1 MLIYRPLIFFSF
13 FFFPCLLLVSAQ
25 FNNEIDLSWG
35 GDRAKFIDNGNL
47 LQLSL
52 DQISGAGFQTK
63 NEYLFGKIDMQIKVV
78 PGNSAGTV
86 TAYYLSSSGSTHDEI
101 DFEFLGNVS
110 GEPYILHTN
119 IYTQGKGER
128 EQQFYLWFD
137 PRLDFHTYSI
147 LWNEH
152 QIIFSVDGTP
162 IRVFRNA
169 EHLGVP
175 YPKSQPMR
183 LYSSLWCADNWATK
197 GGIVKTD
204 WSRAPF
210 VASYRAFK
218 TDACTYSAG
227 KSSCSLP
234 LVKGRWWNHQ
244 ALSNGHLRKLQ
255 WVQRNYMIYNY
266 CTDYKRFPQG
276 VPPEC
281 KLNN

>member
-1 MLIYRPLIFFSF
+1 MLNYTALILFTF
-13 FFFPCLLLVSAQ
+13 FFFHCLLLVSAQ
-25 FNNEIDLSWG
+25 CNTEIDLSWG
-35 GDRAKFIDNGNL
+35 GDRAKIIENERL

-63 NEYLFGKIDMQIKVV
+63 NEYLFGKIEMQIKVV
-78 PGNSAGTV
+78 PGNSSGTV

-119 IYTQGKGER
+119 IYTQGQGER
-128 EQQFYLWFD
+128 EQQFYLW
-137 PRLDFHTYSI
+137 
-147 LWNEH
+147 
-152 QIIFSVDGTP
+152 
-162 IRVFRNA
+162 VFRNA

-204 WSRAPF
+204 WTRAPF
-210 VASYRAFK
+210 VASCRAFK

-234 LVKGRWWNHQ
+234 LVKGRWRNHQ
-244 ALSNGHLRKLQ
+244 ALSNGYLRKLK
-255 WVQRNYMIYNY
+255 WVQRNYIIYN
-266 CTDYKRFPQG
+266 
-276 VPPEC
+276 
-281 KLNN
+281 

>member
-1 MLIYRPLIFFSF
+1 MLKNYRPLF
-13 FFFPCLLLVSAQ
+13 FFTFLLFPGLLLVSAQ
-25 FNNEIDLSWG
+25 FSEIDLSWG
-35 GDRAKFIDNGNL
+35 GDRAKIIESGRL

-52 DQISGAGFQTK
+52 DQISGAGFQTR
-63 NEYLFGKIDMQIKVV
+63 NEYLFGRIDMQIKVV

-86 TAYYLSSSGSTHDEI
+86 TAYYLSSSGTAHDEI

-152 QIIFSVDGTP
+152 HIVFSVDDTP
-162 IRVFRNA
+162 IRIFRNA

-183 LYSSLWCADNWATK
+183 LYSSLWCADNWATR

-227 KSSCSLP
+227 KSSCSSFS
-234 LVKGRWWNHQ
+234 VKGRQ
-244 ALSNGHLRKLQ
+244 ALGNENLRKLR

-281 KLNN
+281 KLST